1 MSVLTSREKNSNVI
15 SKKTNHLKI
24 INDTISP
31 QRYFLVSFC
40 RSRNRHRSASLTV
53 EAALIFPLFLF
64 FFYLLWQYFLLLLLQ
79 LSVCQDVASIVFQSA
94 GLGYIERKVA
104 GESAE
109 QLSWAYLP
117 LFQAALE
124 KKERAE
130 NKKVFCMVSQE
141 GEVCVQVYYD
151 FLCEAPLLPVIK
163 VPVTQFFCFYPYLGT
178 YDSNCFLKEGEK
190 RDVVYVTK
198 NGSVYHESI
207 ACTYLN
213 FAIRSVSAEDIEKE
227 RNSGGRRYT
236 ECERCRGE
244 PHTAIVYMTNSGI
257 RYHWNLQC
265 PAISRNVYEKA
276 RSEVEG
282 MRACSR
288 CGQ

>member
-1 MSVLTSREKNSNVI
+1 MSVLIGREKISNAI
-15 SKKTNHLKI
+15 SKKINHLKL

-53 EAALIFPLFLF
+53 EAALIVPIFLF
-64 FFYLLWQYFLLLLLQ
+64 FFYLLWQYFLFLLLQ
-79 LSVCQDVASIVFQSA
+79 LSVCQDVASIVFKSA

-104 GESAE
+104 KESAE

-117 LFQAALE
+117 LFQATLE
-124 KKERAE
+124 KNERAE
-130 NKKVFCMVSQE
+130 EQKVLCIVNQE
-141 GEVCVQVYYD
+141 GEICVQVHYN
-151 FLCEAPLLPVIK
+151 FLCEAPFLPAIK
-163 VPVTQFFCFYPYLGT
+163 IPVTQSFCFYPYLGI
-178 YDSNCFLKEGEK
+178 YDSDCFLEEEEK

-198 NGSVYHESI
+198 SGSVYHESV

-213 FAIRSVSAEDIEKE
+213 FAVRSVSAGDITKE
-227 RNSGGRRYT
+227 RNSSGRKYT

-244 PHTAIVYMTNSGI
+244 PHTAIVYMTNSGL
-257 RYHWNLQC
+257 RYHWSLQC
-265 PAISRNVYEKA
+265 PAISRDVYEKE